1 MSAKADF
8 LEQLNASLLLEQAAR
23 EPAPQGGAGETLER
37 VMPPQYKA
45 FADMDYWYLTSP
57 LDWTWEDPSR
67 APIAVP
73 VGFTTDFASVPSMFW
88 SVVPPTG
95 RYGLAAVV
103 HDWLY
108 WQQSLKRAEADQV
121 FHDAMAELQV
131 PGWKRFVM
139 TKAVRWFGGS
149 YWHGNTHAKLR
160 GEKRVLK
167 AYPDDVKI
175 SWDVWRKTPDVFV

>member
-1 MSAKADF
+1 MSTKADI
-8 LEQLNASLLLEQAAR
+8 LEQLNASLLHEHAA
-23 EPAPQGGAGETLER
+23 PAPAHEDGASVVLER
-37 VMPPQYKA
+37 VAPPQFKA
-45 FADMDYWYLTSP
+45 FADMDFWYLTSP
-57 LDWTWEDPSR
+57 LEWTWDDPSR
-67 APIAVP
+67 AAITVP
-73 VGFTTDFASVPSMFW
+73 AGFTTDFASVPSMFW

-108 WQQSLKRAEADQV
+108 WQQSGKRAEADQV
-121 FHDAMAELQV
+121 FHDAMGQLGV
-131 PGWKRFVM
+131 PGLKRFVM
-139 TKAVRWFGGS
+139 TQAVRWFGGS

-175 SWDVWRKTPDVFV
+175 SWDVWCKTPDVFV